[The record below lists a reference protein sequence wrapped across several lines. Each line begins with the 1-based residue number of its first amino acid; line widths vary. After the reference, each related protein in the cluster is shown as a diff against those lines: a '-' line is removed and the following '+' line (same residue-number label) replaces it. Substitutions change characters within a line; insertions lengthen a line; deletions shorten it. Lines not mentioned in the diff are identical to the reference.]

1 MTHFE
6 RMVAIPEDEYSQLRS
21 VQQVYNPVQQQF
33 SKLSNQYD
41 RQNFIQDPYT
51 RVHRQGETLDEM
63 KKLKEDLR
71 EKVRQAT
78 PKPYQSRA
86 ESLYDFLKNK
96 LSFSEKG
103 EILDND
109 NKAIVDS
116 NISDLI
122 QHAVRDRR
130 RNMTPVGWKS
140 FLTTLQSS
148 NAPKML
154 LSYDTLE
161 ELRAPK
167 PSLATPIPTSAI
179 RKRSKL
185 PVASF
190 STPYIKQEVHSPR
203 SRIKKADEK
212 IDIKKRSRS
221 TTGLRR
227 NIKKP
232 DNYLFTKKYY

>member
-1 MTHFE
+1 MSHFE
-6 RMVAIPEDEYSQLRS
+6 RMVAIPEDEYNQLRS
-21 VQQVYNPVQQQF
+21 VQQVHNPTQQQF
-33 SKLSNQYD
+33 TKLSNQYD

-71 EKVRQAT
+71 ERVRQAT

-103 EILDND
+103 ELLDDD

-130 RNMTPVGWKS
+130 RNMTPAGWKS
-140 FLTTLQSS
+140 FLTTLQST

-161 ELRAPK
+161 EIRAPK
-167 PSLATPIPTSAI
+167 SVSATAAI

-185 PVASF
+185 PVLSSSF
-190 STPYIKQEVHSPR
+190 SARSLKQEVHTPR
-203 SRIKKADEK
+203 SRVKKADEK
-212 IDIKKRSRS
+212 IAKRSRS
-221 TTGLRR
+221 TSGLRKK
-227 NIKKP
+227 IKKP
-232 DNYLFTKKYY
+232 DLYLFSEKYY

>member
-6 RMVAIPEDEYSQLRS
+6 RMVAIPEDEYNQLRN
-21 VQQVYNPVQQQF
+21 VQQVHNPAQQQF
-33 SKLSNQYD
+33 TKLSNQYD

-71 EKVRQAT
+71 ERIRQAT

-86 ESLYDFLKNK
+86 ENLYDFLKNK

-103 EILDND
+103 ELLDND
-109 NKAIVDS
+109 SKAIVDS

-140 FLTTLQSS
+140 FLTTLHST

-167 PSLATPIPTSAI
+167 SSLPTPTPTSTI
-179 RKRSKL
+179 KRRSRL
-185 PVASF
+185 PVSSF
-190 STPYIKQEVHSPR
+190 STPYL
-203 SRIKKADEK
+203 KKCIHHVVE
-212 IDIKKRSRS
+212 
-221 TTGLRR
+221 
-227 NIKKP
+227 
-232 DNYLFTKKYY
+232 